1 MEIQIEE
8 ALNLNLGSPALQYKV
23 MPAKLGNGRKGF
35 VAFYSA
41 CYDVDVHYS
50 MFVVPSDTLHG
61 IAFDEHGEVLWKKE
75 LGIWPSAAL
84 YCFTLIDMDQDGIDE
99 IYIVNNSDPIHP
111 LWVEAYVLERMDVL
125 TGNVTGQWPW
135 PNYGGIQ
142 KSMWYFRNHV
152 FGGYDHG
159 QPVLVTAQ
167 GTYAGL
173 ESRYDLQVDSVHWG
187 KCARSQR
194 QPFLSCCR
202 YQQ

>member
-142 KSMWYFRNHV
+142 KSMWYF
-152 FGGYDHG
+152 
-159 QPVLVTAQ
+159 
-167 GTYAGL
+167 
-173 ESRYDLQVDSVHWG
+173 
-187 KCARSQR
+187 
-194 QPFLSCCR
+194 
-202 YQQ
+202 

>member
-75 LGIWPSAAL
+75 LGIWPSA
-84 YCFTLIDMDQDGIDE
+84 
-99 IYIVNNSDPIHP
+99 
-111 LWVEAYVLERMDVL
+111 EACSAAE
-125 TGNVTGQWPW
+125 
-135 PNYGGIQ
+135 
-142 KSMWYFRNHV
+142 
-152 FGGYDHG
+152 
-159 QPVLVTAQ
+159 PVLWNIIAAEPPSNAATIS
-167 GTYAGL
+167 L
-173 ESRYDLQVDSVHWG
+173 
-187 KCARSQR
+187 
-194 QPFLSCCR
+194 
-202 YQQ
+202 